1 MYDIKFWSSVTND
14 GFLITI
20 GSSSSSSL
28 VTAAAAAAVGAAAV
42 VVVVHTFKLIYEA
55 VNNGVYVWNN

>member
-20 GSSSSSSL
+20 GSSSSSL
-28 VTAAAAAAVGAAAV
+28 VTAAAAAAAV

>member
-20 GSSSSSSL
+20 GSSSSSL
-28 VTAAAAAAVGAAAV
+28 VTAAAAVGAAAV

>member
-20 GSSSSSSL
+20 GSSSSSL
-28 VTAAAAAAVGAAAV
+28 VTAAAAAAAVGAAV

-55 VNNGVYVWNN
+55 VNNWVYVWNN